1 MHVRWLI
8 VVCLVLAACIYAH
21 LEEAPVLAGVAD
33 DLHVHHR
40 EGNRGCHLARSL
52 ALVSHSLTSWLAR
65 WVA

>member
-33 DLHVHHR
+33 DLISMAVAFSSVSSFSMFTTGK
-40 EGNRGCHLARSL
+40 ETVAAISL
-52 ALVSHSLTSWLAR
+52 AL
-65 WVA
+65 